1 MGILFLKDVLNKLLG
16 NKDDATV
23 ISTQNTK
30 GMSNQSSSESSTD
43 EKAEKEH
50 NCEDAVSYAHINR
63 EFGEGF
69 LFSPES
75 MRVGEREIG
84 IYTSGTRHDIE
95 EKYCGANITIFESA
109 VYQKIVRLSLSIPT
123 FDSGD
128 REYDSWHDLFLLQ
141 EHDGIIR
148 AVYCT
153 GGYRIARVEGYAQVY
168 QYPESL
174 KKYFQNM

>member
-1 MGILFLKDVLNKLLG
+1 MGILFLKNALNRVLG
-16 NKDDATV
+16 NNDATV
-23 ISTQNTK
+23 ISEQNTK
-30 GMSNQSSSESSTD
+30 EISNQSSSESSTD
-43 EKAEKEH
+43 ERAEKKHSFQE
-50 NCEDAVSYAHINR
+50 AVSYAHINR

-75 MRVGEREIG
+75 LRVDAREIDV
-84 IYTSGTRHDIE
+84 YTSGTRHDIE
-95 EKYCGANITIFESA
+95 EKYRGARIAIFESA

-141 EHDGIIR
+141 EHAGIIR

-153 GGYRIARVEGYAQVY
+153 GGYRIAKVEGYAQVY